1 MPTNFTMRGNGRI
14 NIGGRDFVGRSVII
28 DGDVVIV
35 DGVRQDGKL
44 VGPITVTL
52 NGDAERIEMGSG
64 KVTVS
69 GSAGSVKTASGDV
82 ECGNVNGS
90 VSTMSGDVTCGAI
103 SGSVSTMSGD
113 VSHR

>member
-14 NIGGRDFVGRSVII
+14 NIDGREFVGNSVII
-28 DGDVVIV
+28 DGDTVIV

-44 VGPITVTL
+44 VGPITVAVH
-52 NGDAERIEMGSG
+52 GDAERIEMGGG
-64 KVTVS
+64 KVTIS

-82 ECGNVNGS
+82 QCGNVNGS